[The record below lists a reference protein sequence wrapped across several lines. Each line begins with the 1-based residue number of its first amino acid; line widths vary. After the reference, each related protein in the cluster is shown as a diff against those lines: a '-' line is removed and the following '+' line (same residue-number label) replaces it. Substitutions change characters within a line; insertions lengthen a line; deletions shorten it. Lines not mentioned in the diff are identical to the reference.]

1 MAPEKKMPY
10 RNMSLNFKDIS
21 TQQLISSSTYDPS
34 LVQVHNDILPEGSAT
49 CEQGG
54 GFDYKNEIIE
64 FPVLLIE
71 SKTFKVVDVFHSYV
85 KPSNNPVLSK
95 FCIELTGIP
104 QSTIDI
110 SPSFPEVLCRFQDF
124 LYSHKLFIDNSC
136 AFLTDG
142 PWDIRDF
149 ITKQCNVSKIPRPK
163 YFSLPWVD
171 VRTMFAKFYNCR
183 PRNIPNMLA
192 HYGLKFE
199 GHEHSGIDDAKNLAF
214 IAKRLWEDGAV
225 FRTNRRLQ
233 R

>member
-1 MAPEKKMPY
+1 QP
-10 RNMSLNFKDIS
+10 FKYYLCLD
-21 TQQLISSSTYDPS
+21 
-34 LVQVHNDILPEGSAT
+34 VEAT

-71 SKTFKVVDVFHSYV
+71 SKTFDV
-85 KPSNNPVLSK
+85 PSNNPVLSK

-110 SPSFPEVLCRFQDF
+110 SPSFPEVLCKFQEF
-124 LYSHKLFIDNSC
+124 LHSHQLFYKESC
-136 AFLTDG
+136 SFLTDG

-149 ITKQCNVSKIPRPK
+149 ITKQCKISKISRPR

-171 VRTMFAKFYNCR
+171 IRTLFAKFYNCR
-183 PRNIPNMLA
+183 PRNISSMLA
-192 HYGLKFE
+192 HYSLKFE
-199 GHEHSGIDDAKNLAF
+199 GHEHSGIDDTKNLAI

-225 FRTNRRLQ
+225 FKANRRL

>member
-1 MAPEKKMPY
+1 LNSTKNKSTLKERSKQHMVPEKKMPY
-10 RNMSLNFKDIS
+10 RNTSLNFKDNS

-34 LVQVHNDILPEGSAT
+34 LIQVHNDILPEGSGLELPSPYSFCYLNSNCSVIQTHNLNRTQPFQYYLCFDVEAT

-71 SKTFKVVDVFHSYV
+71 SKTFNVVDVFHSYV

-124 LYSHKLFIDNSC
+124 LHSHK
-136 AFLTDG
+136 
-142 PWDIRDF
+142 
-149 ITKQCNVSKIPRPK
+149 
-163 YFSLPWVD
+163 
-171 VRTMFAKFYNCR
+171 
-183 PRNIPNMLA
+183 
-192 HYGLKFE
+192 
-199 GHEHSGIDDAKNLAF
+199 
-214 IAKRLWEDGAV
+214 
-225 FRTNRRLQ
+225 
-233 R
+233 